1 MTFIYSSFHRLP
13 WCIVLCGCCSSIY
26 LIMLLLLQLLCKSIA
41 SELPVIQ
48 QVESNANQ
56 VLESMPYGPERDILK
71 CKLVDISRR
80 VSAVNEK
87 STERKQALDSVQP
100 LIEQYRDALNAFL
113 PYLDG
118 AEDKLESLKKVS
130 CDEESV
136 VSQNAEAQV
145 KLGHI

>member
-1 MTFIYSSFHRLP
+1 M
-13 WCIVLCGCCSSIY
+13 
-26 LIMLLLLQLLCKSIA
+26 
-41 SELPVIQ
+41 IQ

-80 VSAVNEK
+80 VLAVNEK
-87 STERKQALDSVQP
+87 STERKQTLDSVQP
-100 LIEQYRDALNAFL
+100 LVEQYRDALSAFL

-130 CDEESV
+130 CDEESA
-136 VSQNAEAQV
+136 VSQNTEAQV
-145 KLGHI
+145 KLDRV